1 MNTTLTMTLET
12 FSAMRKILFAAL
24 AALALVGCRK
34 ALPEPV
40 KAIILTSEEPS
51 TRTGWD
57 GTTIEWTAGDVISMA
72 YSVSGEWV
80 GPNIYRSEPVAESG
94 LTASFTVPGDF
105 PTNLV
110 GAHHFYALYP
120 ALEGTDFSDAPHLST
135 SVPQVQTPGADTFDP
150 AADLMVAS
158 STDDWRSLPA
168 SPIPMIWSRLTAHGD
183 ITLKNL
189 ALEADEKVQSI
200 ALQAQDGAELTGD
213 VVLDISDPTDFV
225 TDGVPSVTVQADN
238 LSVDTAGNLRF
249 WVSIFPVELTEL
261 TVTVTTDQATYRK
274 VFTGIS
280 KTFAQNARNILGIS
294 MEGAERITPQPETEY
309 YVKVTA
315 TPDDWAGDYLIV
327 YEEGAVAFDGGR
339 TSLDAVGNTI
349 SVTIDDG
356 KIEATD
362 ETRAAQFTIASSDG
376 SYSIQSASGLYIG
389 RSGDSN
395 GLNTGNSPLGNTLSM
410 AGTDVDIVA
419 AGGTHLR
426 YNKAN
431 DQRRFRYFKS
441 STYTGQQPIQLYKL
455 GAGSSSGDPDTFN
468 AVVTTLDA
476 TGITSSKATLNAR
489 YTGVSTQAAPQDVG
503 FYFGTSTRDMS
514 FVGNVAASGSS
525 GTFSVPLTELTP
537 NQKYYFYAT
546 MSVWNP
552 ETNRYETIVGET
564 LAFTTSASEIIP
576 AGLDWAELPALD
588 YTHHGTG
595 GDYYI
600 DNNHYSLYADGSLYV
615 AHHWTP
621 VSAGDGHYLRN
632 YTTCWSSEYKCPLWV
647 AAPLHA
653 SYYGNA
659 ERKDRY
665 KADPDIPSS
674 IQYAASSS
682 GNSAYTRGHMLASN
696 QRLLNQDVNDQ
707 VFYYTNIAPQA
718 SFMNGQGTGWNNLE
732 DYIMGEKGRGGY
744 NCSDT
749 LYVVIGNYFE
759 DYTDGNGLSA
769 TKQKDTF
776 MGSNV
781 QIPTMLYVVA
791 LRTKMGNLGKSV
803 KDCTADELQC
813 AAFCRAQNSGNN
825 KRKVTANDM
834 ITVAEL
840 EQLTGFTFFAN
851 VPNAP
856 KNTAKASDWGL

>member
-1 MNTTLTMTLET
+1 
-12 FSAMRKILFAAL
+12 MRKILFAAM

-34 ALPEPV
+34 TVPEPV
-40 KAIILTSEEPS
+40 KALILISEEPT

-57 GTTIEWTAGDVISMA
+57 GTTIEWTAGDAISMA
-72 YSVSGEWV
+72 YSVDGAWV
-80 GPNIYRSEPVAESG
+80 GPNIYCSEPVTESG
-94 LTASFTVPGDF
+94 PTASFKVPGDF
-105 PTNLV
+105 PTDLV

-120 ALEGTDFSDAPHLST
+120 ALESTDFRDAPNVPA
-135 SVPQVQTPGADTFDP
+135 SVPQIQTPLIDTFDP
-150 AADLMVAS
+150 AADLMAAT
-158 STDDWRSLPA
+158 STGDWRSLPT
-168 SPIPMIWSRLTAHGD
+168 SPIPMIWTRLTAHGD
-183 ITLKNL
+183 ITLKNF
-189 ALEADEKVQSI
+189 AIPTGETVRSI
-200 ALQAQDGAELTGD
+200 VLQAQDGADLTGD
-213 VVLDISDPTDFV
+213 AVIDLTDPTGFT
-225 TDGVPSVTVQADN
+225 TDGVPTVTVQGDN
-238 LSVDTAGNLRF
+238 LSVDSNGNLPF

-261 TVTVTTDQATYRK
+261 TVTVTTDQATYKK

-280 KTFAQNARNILGIS
+280 KTFVQNARNILGIS
-294 MEGAERITPQPETEY
+294 MEGAERITPEPETEY
-309 YVKVTA
+309 YVKVTSA
-315 TPDDWAGDYLIV
+315 PDDWTGEYLIV
-327 YEEGAVAFDGGR
+327 YEDSSVAFNGGL
-339 TSLDAVGNTI
+339 TTLDAANNTI
-349 SVTIDDG
+349 SVTIDNG

-362 ETRAAQFTIASSDG
+362 DTRAAQFKIATSGS
-376 SYSIQSASGLYIG
+376 SYSIQSASGLFIG
-389 RSGDSN
+389 RTSDNN
-395 GLNTGNSPLGNTLSM
+395 GLNAGNSPLGNTLSM
-410 AGTDVDIVA
+410 DGTDVDIVA
-419 AGGTHLR
+419 SGGTHLR
-426 YNKAN
+426 FNKAN
-431 DQRRFRYFKS
+431 DQQRFRYFKS
-441 STYTGQQPIQLYKL
+441 STYSGQQAIQLYKL
-455 GAGSSSGDPDTFN
+455 GAEGSSGDPATFN
-468 AVVTTLDA
+468 AAVTTLEA
-476 TGITSSKATLNAR
+476 SGITSSQATLNAR
-489 YTGVSTQAAPQDVG
+489 YNGVSTIAAPQEVG
-503 FYFGTSTRDMS
+503 FYLGTDPRDMR
-514 FVGNVAASGSS
+514 FVGNVAVSGASG
-525 GTFSVPLTELTP
+525 TYCVPLTDLTP

-552 ETNRYETIVGET
+552 VTSRYETIAGET
-564 LAFTTSASEIIP
+564 LAFTTSASGTVTT
-576 AGLDWAELPALD
+576 GLDWAELPALD
-588 YTHHGTG
+588 YTHHASG

-621 VSAGDGHYLRN
+621 VSTGGGHYLRN

-647 AAPLHA
+647 AAPLHS

-696 QRLLNQDVNDQ
+696 QRLLNQNVNDQ

-732 DYIMGEKGRGGY
+732 DYVMGEKGSGGF
-744 NCSDT
+744 NCPDT

-759 DYTDGNGLSA
+759 TYTDGNGLSA

-791 LRTKMGNLGKSV
+791 LRTKKGNLGKSV

-856 KNTAKASDWGL
+856 KDTAKASDWGL